1 MKITGSA
8 HGTVVVKGG
17 PGSGDFGH
25 AGRPGMVGGSGP
37 GDKRPPEWINDL
49 NIRDNIFNDP
59 KVLAKL
65 NIPKVLY
72 HVTSKKY
79 EDEIKT
85 EGLTRSARSTE
96 TGKIYGVYL
105 TAFPEHTFQYQDFD
119 FDYEDAIVVEIDTS
133 KLKLR
138 IDPEYTQNYDATLR
152 DAFDYVN
159 AVNSDEEEYAL
170 YSKSRIPFSAIK
182 RIYPLKEPVKKGGP
196 GSGFAGHAGRPGE
209 VGGSAA
215 EGRLII
221 GNTYRFQHPDYSKDK
236 FVVESYNAKHK
247 LYNVRYG
254 DRSVGTISESELEF
268 IKPVIIGSAIVGK
281 PTKKPVV
288 EDTNDY
294 SNVKTVKQYDDITDT
309 NFGKGYFINANDGTI
324 VDVSDIPTEGHIDY
338 IAKHPEA
345 FGVDTNT
352 IKQYKKYNDGGIIL
366 NKLLSNGFVRIR
378 EYNHEVNIETQSID
392 TTTFRKLQHLYD
404 TGKLGGFVANKKN
417 YWSSTNNAQGTTFT
431 YDDFLSAKYVVNGVL
446 KEYAKNIV
454 TLPRMTAVLKS
465 NTQV

>member
-182 RIYPLKEPVKKGGP
+182 RIYPLKEPVKK
-196 GSGFAGHAGRPGE
+196 
-209 VGGSAA
+209 
-215 EGRLII
+215 
-221 GNTYRFQHPDYSKDK
+221 
-236 FVVESYNAKHK
+236 ES
-247 LYNVRYG
+247 
-254 DRSVGTISESELEF
+254 T
-268 IKPVIIGSAIVGK
+268 
-281 PTKKPVV
+281 
-288 EDTNDY
+288 
-294 SNVKTVKQYDDITDT
+294 
-309 NFGKGYFINANDGTI
+309 
-324 VDVSDIPTEGHIDY
+324 
-338 IAKHPEA
+338 
-345 FGVDTNT
+345 
-352 IKQYKKYNDGGIIL
+352 
-366 NKLLSNGFVRIR
+366 
-378 EYNHEVNIETQSID
+378 
-392 TTTFRKLQHLYD
+392 
-404 TGKLGGFVANKKN
+404 
-417 YWSSTNNAQGTTFT
+417 
-431 YDDFLSAKYVVNGVL
+431 
-446 KEYAKNIV
+446 V